1 MIFTRTSLAAVVLV
15 AGIFGSVTVASA
27 SDDTLVR
34 AKSLYAAA
42 AYDEALAVLDQL
54 QNAPAEDS
62 TSIAEYRVFCLLA
75 LDRGD
80 EARKNI
86 DGILRSNP
94 RSLPSPDQASPRIQG
109 IVRDVRRAS
118 LPKIVVERYTA
129 AKAAFERKDPR
140 AVQQF
145 DDVLALLDDSD
156 LDRRRP

>member
-1 MIFTRTSLAAVVLV
+1 MNFTRTSLAAVVLV
-15 AGIFGSVTVASA
+15 AGIFGSVPVASA

-75 LDRGD
+75 LDRDD

-94 RSLPSPDQASPRIQG
+94 RYLPSPDQASPRIQG

-118 LPKIVVERYTA
+118 LPKIVVERYTVLIA
-129 AKAAFERKDPR
+129 RSDIVETPAGDLGR
-140 AVQQF
+140 VQ
-145 DDVLALLDDSD
+145 
-156 LDRRRP
+156 

>member
-1 MIFTRTSLAAVVLV
+1 MNFTRTSLAAVVLV
-15 AGIFGSVTVASA
+15 AGVLGGVALASS

-62 TSIAEYRVFCLLA
+62 MSVAEYRVFCLLA

-86 DGILRSNP
+86 NGMLRNNP
-94 RSLPSPDQASPRIQG
+94 RYLPAPDHTSPRIQN
-109 IVRDVRRAS
+109 IFRDVRRES
-118 LPKIVVERYTA
+118 LPKIVV
-129 AKAAFERKDPR
+129 
-140 AVQQF
+140 
-145 DDVLALLDDSD
+145 
-156 LDRRRP
+156 